1 MSTTVHTAIIAD
13 DEPLAREVIKAY
25 LKAHGNIRVV
35 AECGDGKST
44 VAAVREHHPDI
55 LFLDV
60 QMPGLDGFAVLDA
73 LKSEKKLPAVVF
85 ASAFNRYAIHAFEVS
100 AVDYLL
106 KPFDCTRFDAALKK
120 ALRTVDD
127 QERLQELASRL
138 HEALEQT
145 RMELGANGWL
155 QRFLVRGSKRILLV
169 NASDVQWIEAAGDNT
184 ILHTPTDSHVISDS
198 LTALEQRLD
207 PQQFLRIHR
216 STIVKVKCIHEL
228 VPHFN
233 GEYYVVLDPKTKLK
247 LSRSYRDS
255 ARRILGGFP

>member
-13 DEPLAREVIKAY
+13 DEPLAREVIIAY
-25 LKAHGNIRVV
+25 LTSHTNVRVV
-35 AECGDGKST
+35 EQCGDGRS
-44 VAAVREHHPDI
+44 AVDAVKKHQPDI

-73 LKSEKKLPAVVF
+73 LKNEKKLPAVVF
-85 ASAFNRYAIHAFEVS
+85 ASAFDRYAIRAFEVS

-106 KPFDCTRFDAALKK
+106 KPFDRTRFDAALKK
-120 ALRTVDD
+120 VLRTVDD
-127 QERLQELASRL
+127 QQRLQELAARL
-138 HEALEQT
+138 HEAIEQT
-145 RMELGANGWL
+145 RMELGTNGWL

-169 NASDVQWIEAAGDNT
+169 NAADVQWIEAAGDHT
-184 ILHTPTDSHVISDS
+184 ILHTATDSHVIGDS

-216 STIVKVKCIHEL
+216 STIVNVKCIHEL

-247 LSRSYRDS
+247 LSRSYRES
-255 ARRILGGFP
+255 ARRILGEIP